1 MLKYGAKNTIM
12 RKIILI
18 IVVVVV
24 SMLGLF
30 IGYRFGES
38 ELEVLRDPGVYSI
51 SEKTTKITY
60 QHHTNSGRAIYTA
73 IQIFKDCLVWKYDE
87 ARNNCCLIDTCKY
100 NGDEF
105 NELIKKLAENQIASF
120 GDCGISKLGGSGF
133 SYSFEINSDIYL
145 KYTNDSELYGDY
157 KEVSTL
163 INQFIELHKTD
174 CQLLFEKLSK
184 KPHECGDF
192 GEFKTLP
199 KELEKYSCK

>member
-60 QHHTNSGRAIYTA
+60 QHHTDSGRAIYTT
-73 IQIFKDCLVWKYDE
+73 IEIFKEYLVWDYFE
-87 ARNNCCLIDTCKY
+87 ARNECHLRDTCKY
-100 NGDEF
+100 NEDGF
-105 NELIKKLAENQIASF
+105 NKLINALSEIQFKVVEVDDVS
-120 GDCGISKLGGSGF
+120 CGGSGF
-133 SYSFEINSDIYL
+133 SYSFEINSDKYL
-145 KYTNDSELYGDY
+145 RYSNSDIFRGDV
-157 KEVSTL
+157 EVFKK
-163 INQFIELHKTD
+163 IIAHFIQTHKTE
-174 CQLLFEKLSK
+174 CQLLFEKFANE
-184 KPHECGDF
+184 PHEYASF
-192 GEFKTLP
+192 GEFRKIP
-199 KELEKYSCK
+199 KELERYRVE